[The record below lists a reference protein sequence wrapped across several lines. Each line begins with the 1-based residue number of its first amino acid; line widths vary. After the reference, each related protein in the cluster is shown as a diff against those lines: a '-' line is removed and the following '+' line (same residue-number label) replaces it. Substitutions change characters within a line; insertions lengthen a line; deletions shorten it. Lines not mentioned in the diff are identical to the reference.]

1 MLIRHKIA
9 LLFCLLVSIILA
21 LTGIS
26 VYYFNARERDNTFR
40 LRLQNRAFS
49 TAETIAAVADSNNVI
64 LSKLV
69 TTSIASLNNKSFVL
83 LDYYNKPAYAYS
95 EQPGR
100 DIVLTDD
107 IIQKIKLNGVYYFNY
122 RGQVAVGIHFQNAD
136 NNFIVAITAEDT
148 DGHAFLAVLKW
159 LLIWSFIIALIISFF
174 AGLVFAKTLLR
185 PLSRIIGDVN
195 LISSNNL
202 SQRITES
209 SNRDELAEL
218 IATFNNLLDRIQE
231 SFIIQRRFISNA
243 SHELSTPLTA
253 ISSQLEVS
261 LQKERS
267 AEDYKTTIV
276 SVQEDIKHLQLLT
289 RSLLDIAKTG
299 TQGSISLEDVRIDE
313 LLLKLAA
320 DVQKLQKGYQ
330 VEINFINFPEDEQE
344 LTIFGNNHL
353 LYIAIKNLLE
363 NGCKYAIDNTAHTAI
378 TFSGPGV
385 AIEIVSRGE
394 IIAAADID
402 TIFEP
407 FFRSESAHQKQGF
420 GLGLTLTKRILSL
433 HHAAIRVT
441 SSAADGTRFSFTLPR
456 KP

>member
-49 TAETIAAVADSNNVI
+49 TAETIAAVADSNYTI

-83 LDYYNKPAYAYS
+83 LDYYNKPAYSYS

-122 RGQVAVGIHFQNAD
+122 QGEVAVGIHFQNAN

-148 DGHAFLAVLKW
+148 DGHAFLSVLKW
-159 LLIWSFIIALIISFF
+159 LLIWSFIIALIVSYF
-174 AGLVFAKTLLR
+174 AGLVFAKTLLK

-218 IATFNNLLDRIQE
+218 IATFNNLLNRIQE

-320 DVQKLQKGYQ
+320 DVQKLQKGYH
-330 VEINFINFPEDEQE
+330 VEINFIHFPEDEQE

-363 NGCKYAIDNTAHTAI
+363 NGCKYSFDNTAHTTI
-378 TFSGPGV
+378 TFSGTGV
-385 AIEIVSRGE
+385 TIDILSKGE
-394 IIAAADID
+394 RIAASDMDA
-402 TIFEP
+402 IFEP
-407 FFRSESAHQKQGF
+407 FFRAESAHQK
-420 GLGLTLTKRILSL
+420 
-433 HHAAIRVT
+433 
-441 SSAADGTRFSFTLPR
+441 
-456 KP
+456 